1 MSLKIIFPNEDK
13 MTVKNLDNIKV
24 NLTKLLIKKI
34 DQKEIDTLNKY
45 LGEIQGYL
53 LVADRKNL
61 KEYFDY
67 FCKLN
72 FLDLFNSFYEK
83 NIEGSTFS
91 MLEMISFLTINI
103 QNQELLEYIY
113 SQKYPTNIM
122 GQQMNI
128 IDKLISLDTKK
139 NEEYLTYQVNFIK
152 SLTLKMNINS
162 LNYFYD
168 NNINQFPI
176 LTKSLSLYNHSD
188 PLIRNVVKKLF
199 LPVERNLNLS

>member
-83 NIEGSTFS
+83 NIEGITFS

-152 SLTLKMNINS
+152 SLDT
-162 LNYFYD
+162 
-168 NNINQFPI
+168 
-176 LTKSLSLYNHSD
+176 
-188 PLIRNVVKKLF
+188 
-199 LPVERNLNLS
+199 